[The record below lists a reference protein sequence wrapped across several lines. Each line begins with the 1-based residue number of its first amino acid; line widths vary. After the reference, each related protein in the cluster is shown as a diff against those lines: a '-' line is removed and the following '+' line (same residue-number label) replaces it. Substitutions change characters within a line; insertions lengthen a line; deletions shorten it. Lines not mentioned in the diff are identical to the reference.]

1 MIPANGFASLHCMPV
16 PSKINILN
24 HCRQILE
31 DRIQVARQAMLQAQE
46 SANQEDKSS
55 AGDKY
60 ETSRAMGQLARD
72 MNARQLQEALLS
84 LKDLNKLEM
93 NSSQVIIPGSLVFA
107 DNTWYML
114 AAAIGKTEVDGMA
127 VTILS
132 PASPL
137 AKQLLG
143 KSTGQ
148 TFLFRE
154 KSVKIDNVL

>member
-1 MIPANGFASLHCMPV
+1 MSV
-16 PSKINILN
+16 PSKLNILK
-24 HCRQILE
+24 HCRHILE

-72 MNARQLQEALLS
+72 MNARQLQEALQS
-84 LKDLNKLEM
+84 LKDLDKLEM
-93 NSSQVIIPGSLVFA
+93 GTSPIIIPGSLVLA
-107 DNTWYML
+107 ENTWYML
-114 AAAIGKTEVDGMA
+114 ATAIGKTEVDGLSI
-127 VTILS
+127 TILS

-143 KSTGQ
+143 KTTGKS
-148 TFLFRE
+148 FLFRD
-154 KSVKIDNVL
+154 KSVKIDKIL